1 MGICVIAF
9 LVNAVSTLLKMD
21 ADEESAVKL
30 LQRSSSTRQHR
41 KIAALLIAR
50 FLAFV
55 RTRRVQER
63 AALLA
68 VAQDVAKEGAAQ
80 PRLVRVPHRVLA
92 PLISALARWRA
103 YKYALNLEQ
112 RKADTAAVVDAK
124 CTQILACMGE
134 LQKTVNDLK
143 REVAALKAGAK

>member
-21 ADEESAVKL
+21 ADEESTVKL
-30 LQRSSSTRQHR
+30 LQRSSTTRQHR

-68 VAQDVAKEGAAQ
+68 VAQDVAKEGAQ

-103 YKYALNLEQ
+103 YKHALNLEQ

-124 CTQILACMGE
+124 CTQILACLGD
-134 LQKTVNDLK
+134 LQKTVTALQ
-143 REVAALKAGAK
+143 REVAALKTGGN